1 MCLID
6 AEDYSDLPIRQ
17 YEEDNVLRELN
28 KAYLGFSQHYPD
40 ATAAAGLEQQQPQE
54 QLQQRLPP
62 VGASRDSSP
71 SSRQA
76 STIIGTRFG
85 IGHRDF
91 VHFYLFISFSA
102 GPDYTMSQDWAD
114 LTRSTTLVA
123 SSGDPSSPRPSL
135 CPSMPSQDLQSHLPG
150 DETDRGRPAA
160 AATHPTLLYGGGRN
174 APLTLAKATVVK
186 QILTQQ
192 QQQQPAKA
200 KDGPPDL
207 SKLPSSVVAAAAR
220 KAGSVYASCHSQDDE
235 LNSSTEEFRSAN
247 TSLDEDEIR
256 PALINRLQQ
265 QQRHSA
271 GDSNQDGREDNK
283 SRSQSTESDS
293 SSPE

>member
-40 ATAAAGLEQQQPQE
+40 AAAAGLEQQPQE

-76 STIIGTRFG
+76 STIIGTTFG

-91 VHFYLFISFSA
+91 VISICFFLFIISLSA
-102 GPDYTMSQDWAD
+102 GPDHTISQDWAD

-160 AATHPTLLYGGGRN
+160 AAAATQPTLLYGGGRN

-192 QQQQPAKA
+192 QQQPAKA
-200 KDGPPDL
+200 KDGSPDL
-207 SKLPSSVVAAAAR
+207 SKLPSSVAAR

-247 TSLDEDEIR
+247 TSLDEDEMR
-256 PALINRLQQ
+256 PALINRL

-293 SSPE
+293 SPE

>member
-40 ATAAAGLEQQQPQE
+40 AAAAGSEQQQQQQPQE

-76 STIIGTRFG
+76 STIIGTTFG

-91 VHFYLFISFSA
+91 VISICFILFIFA
-102 GPDYTMSQDWAD
+102 GPDHTISQDWAD

-192 QQQQPAKA
+192 QQPAKA

-207 SKLPSSVVAAAAR
+207 SKLPSSVTAR

-256 PALINRLQQ
+256 PALTNRL

-293 SSPE
+293 SPE